1 MLSFQTKLKH
11 VVVFMKLV
19 VNGSVSVRSRKMYVV
34 FSKVAE
40 IIVKNRQA
48 GLNHVVFCN
57 PDFMLSFVI
66 LILFG

>member
-11 VVVFMKLV
+11 VVFMKLV
-19 VNGSVSVRSRKMYVV
+19 VNGCVSIRSRKMYGV
-34 FSKVAE
+34 FNKVAE
-40 IIVKNRQA
+40 IVVKNRQA
-48 GLNHVVFCN
+48 GLNHIVFCN